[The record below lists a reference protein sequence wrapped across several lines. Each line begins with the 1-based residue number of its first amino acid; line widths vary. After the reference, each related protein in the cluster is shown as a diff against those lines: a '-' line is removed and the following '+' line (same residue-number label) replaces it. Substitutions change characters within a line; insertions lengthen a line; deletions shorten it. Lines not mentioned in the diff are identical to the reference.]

1 MWELIVLFSL
11 PSSILGESIE
21 ILFDGGPA
29 NLSVTCDT
37 QDGNWTCLEQRVQ
50 SYGSIS
56 YNCSETVYT
65 SDKDM
70 MSNHCN
76 YDDEF
81 TLWRC
86 KKDFEDYISE
96 VRVNICCL
104 NFRK

>member
-70 MSNHCN
+70 MSNYCN